1 MQDGFKDK
9 DIEFALYVLQCA
21 ENKED
26 DEIQV
31 WLEEKEHRDLLEE
44 LRRFREAGMWEAEK
58 LDVDED
64 YQWQLLERRAVLRKR
79 KRHIR
84 RILTGVAAVV
94 IMSVV
99 TSVYIYYRQEENLI
113 KEISQISL
121 NAETDAVRLITGKGE
136 EYILASSAPNNNDTL
151 EKRGIVI
158 DSVGGLKYMRILHD
172 ATCSE
177 EFHTLRVPRGGEYIL
192 VLDDGTRVW
201 INSESELRYPV
212 VFCDSVRKVYLKGEA
227 YFEVKRD
234 EKHPFMVET
243 NELCTRVLGTEF
255 NVQAYGWSDA
265 NITLIKGSVAVNQ
278 NGNGGTVV
286 LKPGEN
292 ASYNGD
298 SLYVESVDVL
308 KYISWKEGFFY
319 YDNVPLENILSELG
333 RWFDFTVFYRNPEVK
348 DYRFKFWANRKDSVE
363 QLLERLNE
371 TGKLKMEIRGNTVT
385 VSL

>member
-192 VLDDGTRVW
+192 VFDIGTRV
-201 INSESELRYPV
+201 
-212 VFCDSVRKVYLKGEA
+212 
-227 YFEVKRD
+227 
-234 EKHPFMVET
+234 
-243 NELCTRVLGTEF
+243 
-255 NVQAYGWSDA
+255 
-265 NITLIKGSVAVNQ
+265 
-278 NGNGGTVV
+278 
-286 LKPGEN
+286 
-292 ASYNGD
+292 
-298 SLYVESVDVL
+298 
-308 KYISWKEGFFY
+308 
-319 YDNVPLENILSELG
+319 
-333 RWFDFTVFYRNPEVK
+333 
-348 DYRFKFWANRKDSVE
+348 
-363 QLLERLNE
+363 
-371 TGKLKMEIRGNTVT
+371 
-385 VSL
+385 

>member
-9 DIEFALYVLQCA
+9 DIEFALYVLQYT

-31 WLEEKEHRDLLEE
+31 WLKEKEHRDLLEE

-79 KRHIR
+79 KRNIR

-99 TSVYIYYRQEENLI
+99 ASVYIYYRQEENLI

-172 ATCSE
+172 TTRSE

-192 VLDDGTRVW
+192 VFFGDDVEKAEKLDKAIAAIRAKYGKK
-201 INSESELRYPV
+201 
-212 VFCDSVRKVYLKGEA
+212 SVGLAAMIEQDFIYDK
-227 YFEVKRD
+227 
-234 EKHPFMVET
+234 
-243 NELCTRVLGTEF
+243 
-255 NVQAYGWSDA
+255 SDA
-265 NITLIKGSVAVNQ
+265 
-278 NGNGGTVV
+278 
-286 LKPGEN
+286 E
-292 ASYNGD
+292 
-298 SLYVESVDVL
+298 
-308 KYISWKEGFFY
+308 
-319 YDNVPLENILSELG
+319 
-333 RWFDFTVFYRNPEVK
+333 DFLP
-348 DYRFKFWANRKDSVE
+348 FKR
-363 QLLERLNE
+363 
-371 TGKLKMEIRGNTVT
+371 
-385 VSL
+385 